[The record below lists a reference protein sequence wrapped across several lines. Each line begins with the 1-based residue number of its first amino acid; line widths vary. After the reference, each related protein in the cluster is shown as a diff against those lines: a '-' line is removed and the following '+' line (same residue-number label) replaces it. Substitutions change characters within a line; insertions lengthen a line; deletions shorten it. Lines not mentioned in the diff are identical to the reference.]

1 MKLDRTEQR
10 LVGVLIE
17 KQRTVPD
24 TYPMTENA
32 LVLGC
37 NQKNNRDPLT
47 ELQTFEVRGALMALQ
62 EKGVVAQVFGAGRV
76 PKFRH
81 KLDEELGLSPDEVAV
96 LCELLVRGPQA
107 PGALKPRVAR
117 LECHRTPEQLDELLQ
132 QMAARSP
139 ALVELLP
146 LAPRERDRRWR
157 HLLGDGSEQVA
168 GERSAQAPVSAP
180 GTAPRAVT
188 AVVDDSGPLAAL
200 QQRVERLEAELQEL
214 RQQVA
219 RLQSAPP
226 PR

>member
-81 KLDEELGLSPDEVAV
+81 KLDEVLGLSSDELAV

-117 LECHRTPEQLDELLQ
+117 FECHRTPEQLDELLQ

-157 HLLGDGSEQVA
+157 HLLGDGSELVA
-168 GERSAQAPVSAP
+168 GGERGASAP
-180 GTAPRAVT
+180 ASVTAPRAVT
-188 AVVDDSGPLAAL
+188 ADVDDRGPLAVL
-200 QQRVERLEAELQEL
+200 QQRVDRLETELQEL